1 MALSRLAKKFRELE
15 PQQNSNLASTKS
27 KKNKKAKESD
37 AVPSATTAPA
47 PAPQAVAAPEPL
59 PAPEPVAPPEPPKP
73 GKRQQEKV
81 KRPRFV
87 YVPTKTE
94 RKPLA
99 PKPAVQPPPI
109 SKLSARIMTQNLA
122 LPPEDDATRTPGLT
136 AFGRM

>member
-37 AVPSATTAPA
+37 AVPSATPV
-47 PAPQAVAAPEPL
+47 PAPQAVAAPEP

-122 LPPEDDATRTPGLT
+122 LPPEDDATRATGLP

>member
-15 PQQNSNLASTKS
+15 PQQNPTQAPSKS
-27 KKNKKAKESD
+27 KKAKKAA
-37 AVPSATTAPA
+37 AVQPAAPVAA
-47 PAPQAVAAPEPL
+47 PAPQVVA
-59 PAPEPVAPPEPPKP
+59 APEPVAPPEPPKP

-87 YVPTKTE
+87 YVATKSE

-122 LPPEDDATRTPGLT
+122 LPPEDDATRTPGLP